1 MCKKTSC
8 RWFSTGGVSVGK
20 KKRAEMAKLIVDMS
34 DDCKELIVKEA
45 KRRKITLKRLVLEA
59 FEDQGIKLDG

>member
-1 MCKKTSC
+1 M
-8 RWFSTGGVSVGK
+8 GK